1 MVYPIVFEKKAGNK
15 KIALKS
21 AKKYCT
27 IITVCEFHNST
38 CMTGGSRITYR
49 ECSVYMSR
57 PPGQPGNYS
66 MNK

>member
-1 MVYPIVFEKKAGNK
+1 MVYPIVFEKKVGNK

-49 ECSVYMSR
+49 E
-57 PPGQPGNYS
+57 
-66 MNK
+66 